1 MAVIANGVGIGAV
14 IRNAAGEVMAALSA
28 RGAAVNYSEEVG
40 AVACRTA
47 LEFAIDA
54 GFLELIIEGD
64 SVTVMSAV
72 SSSSPNWSRL
82 SVIYDDVRCLVAGLC
97 HVVFSSRK
105 IIVYFWSI
113 INAYSLLSH
122 KWWVSLIKFIVG
134 PTIHVREGSIHLWYS
149 GNT

>member
-1 MAVIANGVGIGAV
+1 
-14 IRNAAGEVMAALSA
+14 MAALSA

-64 SVTVMSAV
+64 SVIVMSAV

-82 SVIYDDVRCLVAGLC
+82 GVIYDDVCCLAAGLR
-97 HVVFSSRK
+97 HVIFSCIRRSANS
-105 IIVYFWSI
+105 VAHSLACYANVLDEEVVWLEESPPPTCEALLFDSSSI
-113 INAYSLLSH
+113 N
-122 KWWVSLIKFIVG
+122 
-134 PTIHVREGSIHLWYS
+134 E
-149 GNT
+149 

>member
-1 MAVIANGVGIGAV
+1 MFANGAGIGAV

-28 RGAAVNYSEEVG
+28 RGAAVNYSEEVE
-40 AVACRTA
+40 AVACRTT

-54 GFLELIIEGD
+54 GFSELIIEGD

-105 IIVYFWSI
+105 IIVYSRST
-113 INAYSLLSH
+113 INTYSLLSH
-122 KWWVSLIKFIVG
+122 KWWVPLIKFMVG
-134 PTIHVREGSIHLWYS
+134 PTIHVREVSMHL
-149 GNT
+149 